1 MICQPSLFA
10 NINSR
15 YHAFKSEVLKDS
27 HCETAQFW
35 ARFMDIIQMVLT
47 MIRATRKT
55 TLNCMSALSV
65 CLVPK
70 VHCTQSQQLSA
81 ICICVTD
88 YTHNLSDT
96 HHRCKE
102 LQQNGFSVFQS
113 LVLCLKCLRNAF
125 DITIIQTI
133 KRYYR
138 LQQLKLHFLLQ
149 MEWCIT
155 NHIRAQYIETSL
167 QWTEMKYSICSD
179 AK

>member
-10 NINSR
+10 HINSR
-15 YHAFKSEVLKDS
+15 YLAFKSEVLKDS

-35 ARFMDIIQMVLT
+35 ARYLDIIQMVLT
-47 MIRATRKT
+47 LIRATRKT

-70 VHCTQSQQLSA
+70 DHCTQSQQLRT
-81 ICICVTD
+81 ICTCVTD

-102 LQQNGFSVFQS
+102 LQQNGFSVSQ
-113 LVLCLKCLRNAF
+113 LLILCLRNVF
-125 DITIIQTI
+125 DITIRQTI

-138 LQQLKLHFLLQ
+138 LQQLELHLILQ
-149 MEWCIT
+149 MDWCII
-155 NHIRAQYIETSL
+155 HHVRAQYIKTSL
-167 QWTEMKYSICSD
+167 QWTEMKYSTCTD